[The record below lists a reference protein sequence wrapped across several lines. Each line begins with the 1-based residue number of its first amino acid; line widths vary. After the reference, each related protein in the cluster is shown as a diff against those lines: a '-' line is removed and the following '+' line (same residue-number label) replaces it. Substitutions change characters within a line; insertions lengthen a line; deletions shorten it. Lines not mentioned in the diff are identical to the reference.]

1 MTGNRTAE
9 GSGGS
14 MQAMVGAMIGERDA
28 VEDLEAASV
37 AMLQVADGH
46 LLWNGPAAA
55 SPSFEQTIN

>member
-1 MTGNRTAE
+1 
-9 GSGGS
+9 